1 MSNVVSGN
9 SYATGHEGKKRRRHI
24 TGCSDRPRVKITCFR
39 YFLKLEELEVL
50 IVGAGKVGLEKL
62 NAILQNAPDS
72 SVTVVASAIS
82 SEVRQLADSYPRVKL
97 IERAF
102 EPDDL
107 EEKEIVIVAINDKS
121 ISNYIRVLS
130 KQKKLLVN
138 VADTPELCDFYLG
151 SIVNKGNLKIAIS
164 TNGKSPT
171 IAKRMREQ
179 LTELIP
185 DEIEGVIQQMHTI
198 RQDLKGD
205 FAEKVRQLDDLT
217 KLLSAK
223 QAKLE
228 EVNKPA
234 GKKLDPH
241 RFILPACFFVYD
253 AGACPAILSPAA

>member
-1 MSNVVSGN
+1 M
-9 SYATGHEGKKRRRHI
+9 
-24 TGCSDRPRVKITCFR
+24 
-39 YFLKLEELEVL
+39 
-50 IVGAGKVGLEKL
+50 
-62 NAILQNAPDS
+62 
-72 SVTVVASAIS
+72 
-82 SEVRQLADSYPRVKL
+82 KL

-107 EEKEIVIVAINDKS
+107 EEKEIVIVAVNDKS

-151 SIVNKGNLKIAIS
+151 SIVDKGNLKIAIS

-217 KLLSAK
+217 KVTQCQTGNA
-223 QAKLE
+223 
-228 EVNKPA
+228 
-234 GKKLDPH
+234 
-241 RFILPACFFVYD
+241 
-253 AGACPAILSPAA
+253 